1 MVEKNPFSSFY
12 IVLVEPKNSGNIGA
26 VARAMMNFDFQHL
39 ILINPCELDNICYAR
54 AMHATEI
61 LDTAQT
67 FTSFE
72 DAIKNLDY
80 LVATSSIE
88 SKTDKRHL
96 RNPVLLEDFSKT
108 IFDVKGNIGLIFG
121 REDYGLFNEEIAACD
136 IMLKIPTSTSYLSLN
151 LSHAVT
157 IVLYSIYLRKACIP
171 ERRRAI
177 GSLEKQKLYEFFA
190 QLLDEIDYQPHKKE
204 HTKILFKRVMGRAI
218 PSKWEYH
225 TLMGVLSKTLGKIRQ
240 KNRKKSP

>member
-1 MVEKNPFSSFY
+1 MAEKKPLSFFY

-26 VARAMMNFDFQHL
+26 VARAMMNFDATHL
-39 ILINPCELDNICYAR
+39 YLVNPCELDNACYAR
-54 AMHATEI
+54 AMHATKI
-61 LDTAQT
+61 LDNAQT
-67 FTSFE
+67 FSCFE
-72 DAIKNLDY
+72 DAIENLDY

-96 RNPVLLEDFSKT
+96 RNPVLLEDFSEK
-108 IFDVKGNIGLIFG
+108 IFDAKGKVGLVFG

-136 IMLKIPTSTSYLSLN
+136 IMLKIPTSESYPSLN

-157 IVLYSIYLRKACIP
+157 IVLYSIYLKKACIP

-177 GSLEKQKLYEFFA
+177 GSVEKKKLFEFFA
-190 QLLDEIDYQPHKKE
+190 QLLDDIDYQPHKKE
-204 HTKILFKRVMGRAI
+204 HTKIMFKRIMGRAI

-225 TLMGVLSKTLGKIRQ
+225 TLMGVFSKTLGKIKQ
-240 KNRKKSP
+240 KERK